1 MSQKNRD
8 VSIGSLKDFLVNEGI
23 HPSYQRLRI
32 YEYLEQN
39 NSHPTVDIIY
49 NSLLSEIPTLS
60 KTTVYNTLNLFHEK
74 GIVRGLTIDENEIR
88 YDANTRPH
96 AHFKCVKCGR
106 IFDIEIDSKFFAN
119 SFVCHHKVN
128 ERQLY
133 LKGICSDCMNEKP
146 DPVQNDF

>member
-32 YEYLEQN
+32 YEYLAQN

-49 NSLLSEIPTLS
+49 NSLLREIPTLS
-60 KTTVYNTLNLFHEK
+60 KTTVYNTLNLFYEK

-96 AHFKCVKCGR
+96 AHFKCVRCGR
-106 IFDIEIDSKFFAN
+106 IFDIEIDSTFFAN

-133 LKGICSDCMNEKP
+133 LKGTCSDCMNEKP
-146 DPVQNDF
+146 DPAQNDC